1 MRLETIAIH
10 AGGDV
15 DPATGSVRHALEDD
29 DCRVIR
35 GRDLPRK
42 MRGADAN

>member
-15 DPATGSVRHALEDD
+15 DPATGAVSPPIHLSTTFEHGAASEALH
-29 DCRVIR
+29 
-35 GRDLPRK
+35 GFL
-42 MRGADAN
+42 